1 MVSLVT
7 AAAAFQASSSSGQRT
22 ALLAP
27 ACSSTCRAPKLAML
41 DAPVMA
47 VGFVAIGV
55 AAGIGAV
62 VLGADE
68 SDEASSD
75 DVRLADLQSR
85 LMDARSS
92 NALTYKEVDVD
103 TAAVADDD
111 EALQRQRLVR
121 ERAQSMLDGAR
132 AAIKEGLDEAVLNK
146 DVEAAEEYLEM
157 LQKLEPLP
165 GGIQAN
171 GLKPDYKVWLDEKW
185 LEKRRQ

>member
-1 MVSLVT
+1 
-7 AAAAFQASSSSGQRT
+7 
-22 ALLAP
+22 
-27 ACSSTCRAPKLAML
+27 ML

-111 EALQRQRLVR
+111 EVDDCKSL
-121 ERAQSMLDGAR
+121 
-132 AAIKEGLDEAVLNK
+132 
-146 DVEAAEEYLEM
+146 
-157 LQKLEPLP
+157 LP
-165 GGIQAN
+165 
-171 GLKPDYKVWLDEKW
+171 
-185 LEKRRQ
+185 